1 MIIEHRID
9 GDHVVTVERLETI
22 DDYKRAIQD
31 HIDAVA
37 RAKDYDSGIS
47 LASYKGS
54 PVSEY
59 AADAEAFTSW
69 RDPLWPI
76 VFEILASVQ
85 AGEIPQPTIDVLIA
99 ELPAMVWPA

>member
-37 RAKDYDSGIS
+37 R
-47 LASYKGS
+47 
-54 PVSEY
+54 
-59 AADAEAFTSW
+59 
-69 RDPLWPI
+69 
-76 VFEILASVQ
+76 
-85 AGEIPQPTIDVLIA
+85 
-99 ELPAMVWPA
+99 VWPA